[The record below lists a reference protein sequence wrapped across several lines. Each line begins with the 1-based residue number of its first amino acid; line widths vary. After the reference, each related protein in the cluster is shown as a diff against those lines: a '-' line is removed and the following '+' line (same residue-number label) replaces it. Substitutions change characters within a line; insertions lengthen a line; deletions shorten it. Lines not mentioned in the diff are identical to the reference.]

1 MKEKIVQNKS
11 KKFAVKIIELYKCL
25 TTKNETVMSRQLLKS
40 GTSIGANI
48 AESDYAASKADFIN
62 KSQIA
67 IKECSETKYWLDLL
81 FETNYIDSD
90 IYNNLS
96 SECLSLLRLLTT
108 IINNSKKDIT

>member
-25 TTKNETVMSRQLLKS
+25 FNDKKETVMSRQILKS

-81 FETNYIDSD
+81 FETNYIDSTVYND
-90 IYNNLS
+90 IS
-96 SECLSLLRLLTT
+96 SECLSILRLLTT
-108 IINNSKKDIT
+108 IINSAKENN